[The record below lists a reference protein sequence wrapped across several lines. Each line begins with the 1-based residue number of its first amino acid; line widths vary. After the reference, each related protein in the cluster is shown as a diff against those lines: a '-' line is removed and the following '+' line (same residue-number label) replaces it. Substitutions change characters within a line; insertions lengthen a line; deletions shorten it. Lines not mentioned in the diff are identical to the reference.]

1 MFLQPFSF
9 CPSLL
14 HGVGMRLHSLMSLLL
29 LLCTNVISL
38 LRDEAARPFTYK
50 ERENQKIK
58 IVCVIIPDM

>member
-1 MFLQPFSF
+1 
-9 CPSLL
+9 
-14 HGVGMRLHSLMSLLL
+14 MRLHSLMSLLL